1 MRLVRAMGLV
11 MAAGL
16 MTAGTAVAQARPAAR
31 PAAAPSKVGYV
42 NFRVA
47 LSQVPGYAQAEST
60 FVKEQQDAQKLLK
73 AIEDSAEAART
84 EFEAR
89 AATLPPAQAD
99 AQRKALEAKG
109 AGWAARADTL
119 QARLQTREREL
130 LAPMQ
135 QRAGAALEAVRR
147 ENGYAIVFDASAPS
161 NTIIVADTTADLTG
175 KVITKLKAGGRN

>member
-1 MRLVRAMGLV
+1 MRLVRAVGLV

-16 MTAGTAVAQARPAAR
+16 TAAGSAAAQARPAAR
-31 PAAAPSKVGYV
+31 PAAPSKVGYV
-42 NFRVA
+42 NFRIA
-47 LSQVPGYAQAEST
+47 LSQVPGYAAAEST

-89 AATLPPAQAD
+89 SATLPPAQAD

-119 QARLQTREREL
+119 QAKLQTREREL

-175 KVITKLKAGGRN
+175 KVIAKLKAGGRN